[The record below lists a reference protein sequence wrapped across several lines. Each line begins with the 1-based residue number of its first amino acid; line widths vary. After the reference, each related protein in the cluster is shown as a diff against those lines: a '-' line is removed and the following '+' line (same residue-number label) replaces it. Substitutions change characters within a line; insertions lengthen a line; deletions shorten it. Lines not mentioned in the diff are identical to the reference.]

1 MSLSA
6 KGFGWHQ
13 KTTVQKNK
21 TMAGDTELM
30 SEQLVGM
37 HKALGS
43 VTEREGGRGKVGKE
57 KCRIC

>member
-6 KGFGWHQ
+6 KGSGWHQ

-21 TMAGDTELM
+21 TTAGDTELM
-30 SEQLVGM
+30 SEQLGGM

-43 VTEREGGRGKVGKE
+43 LQTEGRKDGGREGGE
-57 KCRIC
+57 K